1 MAPPTT
7 PLRLLLAY
15 ATVVLLWGT
24 TPLAI
29 KWSSEGPGFLF
40 GVVARMTIGTGCVLT
55 LLFIARLRLLLHR
68 RVLWSYTAGAIQIY
82 GAMLCVYWSSQF
94 IPSGWISVIFG
105 LSPLITAVMASAWL
119 GERTLGLRQVFA
131 FALGLGGLAVMF
143 GSARALGCEAV
154 LGIVGVLAS
163 ALLQCGSAVWIKRID
178 AGSPALVQL
187 AGSLLFAMPLYLAT
201 WWLLEESWPKALSP
215 RNVAAIIYLGVVATT
230 LGFSLYFFLLRSITA
245 TALSLISLVSPVLA
259 LYIGH
264 SVNGEV
270 LGARVLLGTA
280 LVLAALA
287 LFQGFG
293 FPRPA
298 ENREA

>member
-1 MAPPTT
+1 M
-7 PLRLLLAY
+7 RLLLAY

-55 LLFIARLRLLLHR
+55 LLILARQRLLLHR
-68 RVLWSYTAGAIQIY
+68 RALWSYTAGAVQIY

-105 LSPLITAVMASAWL
+105 LSPLITALMASAWL
-119 GERTLGLRQVFA
+119 GERALGLRQMFA
-131 FALGLGGLAVMF
+131 FALGLGGLSVMF

-187 AGSLLFAMPLYLAT
+187 AGSLLLAMPPYLAT

-215 RNVAAIIYLGVVATT
+215 RNIAAIIYLGVVATT

-245 TALSLISLVSPVLA
+245 TALSLISLISPVLA

-264 SVNGEV
+264 SVNDEP
-270 LGARVLLGTA
+270 LSARVLLGTG

-287 LFQGFG
+287 LFQRVG
-293 FPRPA
+293 FPHLVRKS
-298 ENREA
+298 EA

>member
-1 MAPPTT
+1 M
-7 PLRLLLAY
+7 RILLAY

-29 KWSSEGPGFLF
+29 KWSGEGPGFLF
-40 GVVARMTIGTGCVLT
+40 GVIARMTIGTGCVLV
-55 LLFIARLRLLLHR
+55 LLIVARQRLLLHR
-68 RVLWSYTAGAIQIY
+68 RAVWSYAAGALQIY

-105 LSPLITAVMASAWL
+105 LSPLITALMASAWL
-119 GERTLGLRQVFA
+119 GERAPGPRQLFA
-131 FALGLGGLAVMF
+131 FALGLGGLSVMF

-163 ALLQCGSAVWIKRID
+163 AILQCGSAVWIKRID

-187 AGSLLFAMPLYLAT
+187 AGSLLFAIPPYLAT
-201 WWLLEESWPKALSP
+201 WWLLDERWPVALSQ
-215 RNVAAIIYLGVVATT
+215 RNATAIIYLGVVATT
-230 LGFSLYFFLLRSITA
+230 LGFSLYFFLLRNITA

-264 SVNGEV
+264 SINHEPFSG
-270 LGARVLLGTA
+270 RILLGTG

-287 LFQGFG
+287 LFQGIRFS
-293 FPRPA
+293 RLIR
-298 ENREA
+298 NSEA